1 MFCVKRFFLIVANS
15 SFTGMP
21 PKKAAAKRK
30 AAVAK
35 PPLVSDP
42 FSASKRAK
50 KADNLAGD
58 NDDVSKK
65 LSYEADVEEAKLDS
79 SKENNEETEK
89 TGKGGVNIRRGLN
102 PLGAWAVE
110 GRAGLHQGRRPGHCV
125 PARAQVRQGEDAG
138 QDGAEAVPLLLA
150 NGRHPGLRRSG
161 PHVQGEAVARGV

>member
-89 TGKGGVNIRRGLN
+89 QALKYDSHEFREPSNGKEWNFKIASWNVNGVR
-102 PLGAWAVE
+102 AWLEV
-110 GRAGLHQGRRPGHCV
+110 GRVKAG
-125 PARAQVRQGEDAG
+125 
-138 QDGAEAVPLLLA
+138 
-150 NGRHPGLRRSG
+150 
-161 PHVQGEAVARGV
+161 